1 MNQLKND
8 NPDYSSQL
16 HRHIEFLYRELLVT
30 KILLA
35 LVALVSL
42 ISDGYLLFKLENTT
56 TKDVI
61 CPTESES
68 PLERESQKSYNISH
82 FECLNFSIV

>member
-1 MNQLKND
+1 MNQSKND

-35 LVALVSL
+35 LAVVAVIISYGSL
-42 ISDGYLLFKLENTT
+42 SFTLGNKVNELEKM
-56 TKDVI
+56 TKENVTCSKD
-61 CPTESES
+61 SES
-68 PLERESQKSYNISH
+68 HVERESLS
-82 FECLNFSIV
+82 E